1 MQDRVISHCAEDAKN
16 VTSTTLSTLSA
27 CAALIF
33 APDRHAYDLMA
44 ELARHLDFGHV
55 LDYTRLNAVPPRTLP
70 FYLIHNGV
78 ADHVKMRLLR
88 GLRATEEP
96 RRRYAPIICIIPQ
109 GPRHQMVPQVEM
121 GFDEVLFL
129 SDALGEI
136 NKAMTGQLGR
146 ELLYIESPQYF
157 GPDRR
162 RLERISRGDPRRVP
176 GGTEHRRIQVLRD
189 PERGIRATY
198 VS

>member
-1 MQDRVISHCAEDAKN
+1 MPSIDTI
-16 VTSTTLSTLSA
+16 TLA
-27 CAALIF
+27 DCAALIF
-33 APDRHAYDLMA
+33 APDGHCFDQMTT
-44 ELARHLDFGHV
+44 LARNLGFGHV

-70 FYLIHNGV
+70 FFLIHNGI
-78 ADHVKMRLLR
+78 ADHLKQRLLR
-88 GLRATEEP
+88 GLRSTDEL
-96 RRRYAPIICIIPQ
+96 RRKYAPIICLIPQ

-129 SDALGEI
+129 SDPVGEI
-136 NKAMTGQLGR
+136 GKALTAQLGR

-162 RLERISRGDPRRVP
+162 RLERVSRGDPRRVP

-189 PERGIRATY
+189 PQHGIRASY